1 MDIASVA
8 GHPDHPGHPGHPGDV
23 GRAPLLQMRAAT
35 KTFGT
40 FTALHAIDFSL
51 NKGDVVAI
59 IGPSGSGKSTLLRCI
74 NMLELI
80 DSGTVSFKGEGLGT
94 EMRGARR
101 IRLPKKELDRQRRYF
116 GMVFQG
122 FHLFPH
128 YSALDNVLAGP
139 RIVGGAARKDVVER
153 GRYLLARVG
162 LADKIDHYPAQLSG
176 GQKQRVAIAR
186 ALAMEPEVMLFDE
199 PTSAL
204 DPELVN
210 EVLDVMKELAM
221 SGTTMIV
228 VTHEMEFA
236 RKVSNRVVFMDGGRI
251 VDQGSPAHI
260 FNGGGTERSRRF
272 ISNLRD

>member
-1 MDIASVA
+1 MSS
-8 GHPDHPGHPGHPGDV
+8 H
-23 GRAPLLQMRAAT
+23 PLLQMNSVV
-35 KTFGT
+35 KEFGD
-40 FTALHAIDFSL
+40 FTALHSVDFSL

-80 DSGTVSFKGEGLGT
+80 DSGSIRFKGEELGAET
-94 EMRGARR
+94 RGSRR
-101 IRLPKKELDRQRRYF
+101 IRLSNKELDRQRRYF

-128 YSALDNVLAGP
+128 YSVLDNVLAGP
-139 RIVGGAARKDVVER
+139 TIVGRAKRKDVLER
-153 GRYLLARVG
+153 GKYLLSRVG
-162 LADKIDHYPAQLSG
+162 LADKMNHYPSQLSG

-186 ALAMEPEVMLFDE
+186 ALAMEPEIMLFDE

-210 EVLDVMKELAM
+210 EVLEVMKELAAA
-221 SGTTMIV
+221 GTTMIV

-236 RKVSNRVVFMDGGRI
+236 RKVSNRVVLMDGGQI
-251 VDQGSPAHI
+251 VDQGTPAYI
-260 FNGGGTERSRRF
+260 FEGNGSERCKRF
-272 ISNLRD
+272 IDSSSRH

>member
-1 MDIASVA
+1 MSISSISENQINA
-8 GHPDHPGHPGHPGDV
+8 GNE
-23 GRAPLLQMRAAT
+23 PLLQMRAVT
-35 KTFGT
+35 KQFGT

-51 NKGDVVAI
+51 NKGEVVAI

-74 NMLELI
+74 NMLDLI
-80 DSGTVSFKGEGLGT
+80 DSGTVSFKGEELGT
-94 EMRGARR
+94 EMRGDRR
-101 IRLPKKELDRQRRYF
+101 IRLPKKALDRQRRYF

-128 YSALDNVLAGP
+128 YSVLDNVLAGP
-139 RIVGGAARKDVVER
+139 RIVGRAAHKDILER
-153 GRYLLARVG
+153 GHYLLARVG
-162 LADKIDHYPAQLSG
+162 LADKMNYYPAQLSG

-204 DPELVN
+204 DPELVS
-210 EVLDVMKELAM
+210 EVLDVMKELAI

-251 VDQGSPAHI
+251 VDQGPPAYI
-260 FNGGGTERSRRF
+260 FSGGGTERSKRF
-272 ISNLRD
+272 ISELRD

>member
-1 MDIASVA
+1 MKKVSIPVA
-8 GHPDHPGHPGHPGDV
+8 QAQVV
-23 GRAPLLQMRAAT
+23 GEPLLKMSAIT
-35 KTFGT
+35 KQFGD
-40 FTALHAIDFSL
+40 FTALHGIDFSL

-80 DSGTVSFKGEGLGT
+80 DSGTMSFKGEELGS
-94 EMRGARR
+94 EMRGTRR
-101 IRLPKKELDRQRRYF
+101 TRLSNKELDRQRRYF

-128 YSALDNVLAGP
+128 YTVLDNVLSGP
-139 RIVGGAARKDVVER
+139 TIVGRAARKDVLER
-153 GRYLLARVG
+153 GKYLLARVG
-162 LADKIDHYPAQLSG
+162 LADKMNHYPSQLSG

-186 ALAMEPEVMLFDE
+186 ALAMEPEIMLFDE

-210 EVLDVMKELAM
+210 EVLEVMKELAV

-236 RKVSNRVVFMDGGRI
+236 RKVSNRVVLMDGGRI
-251 VDQGSPAHI
+251 VDQGTPEHI
-260 FNGGGTERSRRF
+260 FEGSGTERSKRF
-272 ISNLRD
+272 LASASHK

>member
-1 MDIASVA
+1 MEYPSIPNPTIDTS
-8 GHPDHPGHPGHPGDV
+8 GE
-23 GRAPLLQMRAAT
+23 PLLQMCAAT
-35 KTFGT
+35 KLFGT
-40 FTALHAIDFSL
+40 FTALDAIDFSL
-51 NKGDVVAI
+51 NKGEVVAI

-80 DSGTVSFKGEGLGT
+80 DSGTVSFKGEVLGT
-94 EMRGARR
+94 EMRGGRR
-101 IRLPKKELDRQRRYF
+101 IRLPNKELDRQRSYF

-128 YSALDNVLAGP
+128 YSVLDNVLSGP
-139 RIVGGAARKDVVER
+139 RIVGRAARKDVIER
-153 GRYLLARVG
+153 GHQLLARVG
-162 LADKIDHYPAQLSG
+162 LADKMNHYPAQLSG

-210 EVLDVMKELAM
+210 EVLDVMKELAV

-228 VTHEMEFA
+228 VTHEMGFA
-236 RKVSNRVVFMDGGRI
+236 RKVSNRVVLMDRGRI
-251 VDQGSPAHI
+251 VDQGSPAYI
-260 FNGGGTERSRRF
+260 FNGGGTERSKRF
-272 ISNLRD
+272 ISTLPD

>member
-1 MDIASVA
+1 VLNVKYSNI
-8 GHPDHPGHPGHPGDV
+8 PGSRSQLAV
-23 GRAPLLQMRAAT
+23 APLLQMSAVT
-35 KTFGT
+35 KQFGS
-40 FTALHAIDFSL
+40 FTALHAVDFSL
-51 NKGDVVAI
+51 EKGDVVAI

-80 DSGTVSFKGEGLGT
+80 DSGNMSFKGEELGT
-94 EMRGARR
+94 EMRGTRR
-101 IRLPKKELDRQRRYF
+101 IRLPNKELDRQRRYF

-128 YSALDNVLAGP
+128 YTVLDNVLSGP
-139 RIVGGAARKDVVER
+139 LIVGRAARKDVIER

-162 LADKIDHYPAQLSG
+162 LADKMDNYPSQLSG

-186 ALAMEPEVMLFDE
+186 ALAMEPEIMLFDE

-210 EVLDVMKELAM
+210 EVLEVIKELAV
-221 SGTTMIV
+221 SGTTMVV

-236 RKVSNRVVFMDGGRI
+236 RKVSNRVVLMDGGRI
-251 VDQGSPAHI
+251 VDQGTPAHI
-260 FNGGGTERSRRF
+260 FEGSGSERCKRF
-272 ISNLRD
+272 IASAGVK